1 MRAPP
6 TSSALTCSRS
16 ASTTATSSRVASPA
30 VVLAAIA
37 GGRTLAE
44 GDVLTRAGEITREF
58 YDVMR
63 GSLGGYEE

>member
-1 MRAPP
+1 MFTLGEHHSHKFA
-6 TSSALTCSRS
+6 
-16 ASTTATSSRVASPA
+16 VASPA

-63 GSLGGYEE
+63 ASLGGYEE